1 LGGGIALTS
10 ILAFGYMSL
19 ALIIAAFFRSQFK
32 FLQTLFIP
40 SSIIAGL
47 LLLLLGPG
55 IIGVINLPVGA
66 YAENMVFHM
75 LAIIFIILGLRGF
88 KKSDRGGVAAGT
100 IMITKVMAF
109 QFFIGIIFTIIV
121 VLLINPQFFS
131 GFSSLLML
139 GSGFD
144 SVLARYFGGF
154 WQEELSFQSGT
165 FIAYSFAV
173 LGIIFA
179 YVLGIVMVNIARMRG
194 QLPAFPADDNVS
206 VLTGIVPEKEDKKE
220 AGKLTTDGQSIETFT
235 LHLAVVGGVLLL
247 TYGLMRVVAQWLI
260 TAFDPGV
267 VIVGEV
273 FMHFNYLLG
282 FLFALGVRK
291 LMDFFVID
299 HVLDEKVLNRILG
312 VVVDFMVVAAI
323 VSIPLIIS
331 TVNIWAILILATVG
345 AVLTM
350 LAVMWLS
357 RAVFKNE
364 SVERDVALFGFLS
377 GNISSSIALLRIVDP
392 ELKHP
397 AVREIT
403 FASFLSFLAAIPLL
417 FLINLPLI
425 GEEVIY
431 LLYSLGL
438 AAAYIV
444 ILFLVWIFFFRR
456 WYLQPPAPTPK
467 GGADRGRALQGS
479 RQVGVEK

>member
-1 LGGGIALTS
+1 MGGGIALTS
-10 ILAFGYMSL
+10 ILAFGYMGL

-55 IIGVINLPVGA
+55 VIGVINLPVGT
-66 YAENMVFHM
+66 YAENMVYH
-75 LAIIFIILGLRGF
+75 LITIIFIILGLRGF
-88 KKSDRGGVAAGT
+88 KKSNRGGVAAGT

-109 QFFIGIIFTIIV
+109 QFFIGIAFTIIV

-154 WQEELSFQSGT
+154 WQEELSFQGGT

-194 QLPAFPADDNVS
+194 KLPAFPADGNVS
-206 VLTGIVPEKEDKKE
+206 VLTGIVPEKEEKKE

-235 LHLAVVGGVLLL
+235 LHIAVVGGVLLL

-312 VVVDFMVVAAI
+312 VVVDFMVVAAV

-331 TVNIWAILILATVG
+331 NVNIWAILILATVG

-364 SVERDVALFGFLS
+364 SIERDVTLFGFLS

-397 AVREIT
+397 VAREIT
-403 FASFLSFLAAIPLL
+403 FASFLSFLAAVPLL

-431 LLYSLGL
+431 LLYSLGI

-444 ILFLVWIFFFRR
+444 ILYLVWILFFRR
-456 WYLQPPAPTPK
+456 WLQS
-467 GGADRGRALQGS
+467 GASGDDVDAASRGSIGKGRAL
-479 RQVGVEK
+479 

>member
-1 LGGGIALTS
+1 MSSGVALTS
-10 ILAFGYMSL
+10 IMAFGYLSL

-40 SSIIAGL
+40 SSIIAGV
-47 LLLLLGPG
+47 LLLLLGPSILG
-55 IIGVINLPVGA
+55 IINLPVGA
-66 YAENMVFHM
+66 YAESMVFH
-75 LAIIFIILGLRGF
+75 LITIIFIILGLRGF
-88 KKSDRGGVAAGT
+88 KRSSARGGVAAGT

-109 QFFIGIIFTIIV
+109 QFLIGIIFTIIV
-121 VLLINPQFFS
+121 TLLINPQFFS

-154 WQEELSFQSGT
+154 WQEDLSFESGIL
-165 FIAYSFAV
+165 IAYSFAV

-179 YVLGIVMVNIARMRG
+179 YVLGIVMVNIARIRG
-194 QLPAFPADDNVS
+194 RLPAFPKDGDTS
-206 VLTGIVPEKEDKKE
+206 VLTGIVPEKAEKKE
-220 AGKLTTDGQSIETFT
+220 AGKLTTDAQSIETFT
-235 LHLAVVGGVLLL
+235 LHLAIVGMVLLL
-247 TYGLMRVVAQWLI
+247 TYGFMRVIAQWLI
-260 TAFDPGV
+260 TEFDTGV

-291 LMDFFVID
+291 LMDFFLID
-299 HVLDEKVLNRILG
+299 YVLDEKVLNRILG

-323 VSIPLIIS
+323 VSIPLVIS
-331 TVNIWAILILATVG
+331 SVSIWAILILATVG

-357 RAVFKNE
+357 RTVFKNE
-364 SVERDVALFGFLS
+364 SIERDVALFGFLS

-392 ELKHP
+392 KLENP
-397 AVREIT
+397 VAREIT
-403 FASFLSFLAAIPLL
+403 FAGFLSFIAAIPLL

-425 GEEVIY
+425 GKEIVY
-431 LLYSLGL
+431 LFYSLGL
-438 AAAYIV
+438 VIVYIV
-444 ILFLVWIFFFRR
+444 ILYLAWTLIFRR
-456 WYLQPPAPTPK
+456 RFQPRSTDDDAAPVK
-467 GGADRGRALQGS
+467 AVRKRAL
-479 RQVGVEK
+479 